1 MIISRVFDVSDLK
14 SQKALKLLAILWM
27 EKFDV
32 VEDNKVAANQ

>member
-14 SQKALKLLAILWM
+14 SQKTLKLLAILWM
-27 EKFDV
+27 AKFDV